1 MFFSF
6 APLKGIIMF
15 GRKGKLG
22 LRYTGPF
29 EVLEK
34 AGAIANKL
42 ALPPQLSM
50 IHDVFDVSVL
60 RKYISNPS
68 HVLEY
73 SLLQVWEDLIYE
85 VAPIEILGWWEHILY
100 NKTTQW
106 VSTLHYSIEVS
117 TNLEDEILTWWGDCQ
132 PLTCFRYF
140 CCLSPHACA

>member
-34 AGAIANKL
+34 ARAIANKL

-73 SLLQVWEDLIYE
+73 SLLQV
-85 VAPIEILGWWEHILY
+85 
-100 NKTTQW
+100 
-106 VSTLHYSIEVS
+106 
-117 TNLEDEILTWWGDCQ
+117 
-132 PLTCFRYF
+132 
-140 CCLSPHACA
+140 